1 MHPLAQ
7 AIIVICV
14 VALTAALI
22 ATLLS
27 LKRTATRAE
36 TVLQL
41 VEREIR
47 PMASQLGALSEELRT
62 LSGKA
67 NHEMERVGVV
77 VQRIG
82 EASAKLAWVL
92 GAVGGLAKVGQIAGI
107 AAGVKKGLD
116 VFVARL
122 RNRHH

>member
-7 AIIVICV
+7 AVVVICV
-14 VALTAALI
+14 IALTAALVPM
-22 ATLLS
+22 LLS
-27 LKRTATRAE
+27 LKRTAARAE

-67 NHEMERVGVV
+67 NREMERMGVV
-77 VQRIG
+77 IERVG
-82 EASAKLAWVL
+82 DASTKLTRVL
-92 GAVGGLAKVGQIAGI
+92 GALGGLARVWQIAGV

-122 RNRHH
+122 RSRHN

>member
-7 AIIVICV
+7 AVIVICV
-14 VALTAALI
+14 IALTAALVPM
-22 ATLLS
+22 LLS
-27 LKRTATRAE
+27 LKRTAARAE

-67 NHEMERVGVV
+67 NREMERMGVV
-77 VQRIG
+77 IERVG
-82 EASAKLAWVL
+82 DASTKLTRVL
-92 GAVGGLAKVGQIAGI
+92 GALGGLARVWQIAGV

-122 RNRHH
+122 RSRHN